1 MDKTTGKIKY
11 EFESIQRSRRL
22 TVNKEPQLQNNVEEG
37 LDSNE
42 SRPDKKRLGQNLLPD
57 IQADEGSIGEQEI
70 FNLSHW
76 GCIGYLVLLGVVVVA
91 MAVQL
96 IKSVLEPGDDL
107 ASPIIIWIIA
117 IILMI
122 GLMLALG
129 WTRINNRE

>member
-1 MDKTTGKIKY
+1 
-11 EFESIQRSRRL
+11 
-22 TVNKEPQLQNNVEEG
+22 VNKEPKLQNNIEEG
-37 LDSNE
+37 PDSNE
-42 SRPDKKRLGQNLLPD
+42 SGSDRRSLGQDLLPD
-57 IQADEGSIGEQEI
+57 IQEDETTIGEKEL

-96 IKSVLEPGDDL
+96 IKSIIEPGNDL
-107 ASPIIIWIIA
+107 ASPIIIWIFA

-122 GLMLALG
+122 GLIVALG